1 MEEVKF
7 AEFRAHLKD
16 YIEKAVYDREDVC
29 LKSTKGKNV
38 ILMSEERYNEL
49 MRAARFAGY
58 LEMIRK
64 NEELIKATMDD
75 Q

>member
-1 MEEVKF
+1 MEQVNYS
-7 AEFRAHLKD
+7 EFRSHLKD
-16 YIEKAVYDREDVC
+16 YVEKAVRKKEDI
-29 LKSTKGKNV
+29 LLTSTKGNNV
-38 ILMSEERYNEL
+38 VIMSEERYNEL
-49 MRAARFAGY
+49 MRATRFAGY

>member
-1 MEEVKF
+1 MVK
-7 AEFRAHLKD
+7 LKIQRISIK
-16 YIEKAVYDREDVC
+16 YHE
-29 LKSTKGKNV
+29 
-38 ILMSEERYNEL
+38 MSEERYNEL